1 MDSLTEKIARF
12 LKKQILKILI
22 DSLKRKFKGLIK
34 TAILTIVGYTITVIG
49 LIFICLGIVK
59 YLSEAL
65 HLPVWAS
72 LSISGVILLLIGS
85 TSLLIAYS
93 KLKI

>member
-1 MDSLTEKIARF
+1 MDSLAEKIIYF

-22 DSLKRKFKGLIK
+22 DNLKRKFKGLIK

-65 HLPVWAS
+65 HLPVWVS

>member
-1 MDSLTEKIARF
+1 MDSLTEKIIHF

-22 DSLKRKFKGLIK
+22 DNLKRKFKGLIK
-34 TAILTIVGYTITVIG
+34 TAILTIIGYTITVIG

-59 YLSEAL
+59 YLSEAF
-65 HLPVWAS
+65 HLPVWVS
-72 LSISGVILLLIGS
+72 LSLSGVILLLIGS
-85 TSLLIAYS
+85 ISLLIAYS